1 MLGNEHIC
9 DKNLK
14 KCSHSIRCMYNASA
28 SLVGRQLFLQITKNE
43 NNENNENNEIIHF
56 RFAASQQ
63 C

>member
-1 MLGNEHIC
+1 
-9 DKNLK
+9 
-14 KCSHSIRCMYNASA
+14 MYNASA